1 LIVALHGHCKI
12 DFFERIKFEWLKK
25 EVHLTIYCV
34 SLLLFEVDM
43 LFRAFAVCVFIFGL
57 LLGWSSS
64 ARAEWSELAKEPE
77 AQYFFDKESV
87 TPVHVSR
94 YAWVLT
100 NLAKAET
107 TPTGEPYASY
117 MIRLRVYCKTDMVA
131 RLSISYF
138 DKAMGKGKEV
148 STEDL
153 QEWRNRET
161 PIRPNT
167 YMSALKKEVCA
178 GKQVAG

>member
-1 LIVALHGHCKI
+1 MITSMH
-12 DFFERIKFEWLKK
+12 LKK
-25 EVHLTIYCV
+25 QDHLTISMV
-34 SLLLFEVDM
+34 SLLKMGVVM
-43 LFRAFAVCVFIFGL
+43 LFRGFAVCVFIFGL
-57 LLGWSSS
+57 LIGWSSS

-77 AQYFFDKESV
+77 AQYFFDKDAV
-87 TPVHVSR
+87 KPVHVSR

-100 NLAKAET
+100 NLAKADT

-178 GKQVAG
+178 AKAAAG

>member
-1 LIVALHGHCKI
+1 
-12 DFFERIKFEWLKK
+12 
-25 EVHLTIYCV
+25 
-34 SLLLFEVDM
+34 M

-57 LLGWSSS
+57 LIGWSSS

-77 AQYFFDKESV
+77 AQYFFDKEAV

-100 NLAKAET
+100 NLAKAEI

-148 STEDL
+148 ASDDVH
-153 QEWRNRET
+153 EWRPREY

-167 YMSALKKEVCA
+167 YLAALKKEVCGPKA
-178 GKQVAG
+178 ASG